1 MNDPNHAANQWNI
14 YTDAFMPKLHADAGA
29 RTPRSTS
36 SNAAL
41 GLAAANR

>member
-29 RTPRSTS
+29 RTPCATRTMI
-36 SNAAL
+36 